1 MKAVQKKGVNIL
13 LPYEIISTGS
23 KGNCVII
30 SDVMIDI
37 GVPFKLIKEK
47 LYGVKTLLI
56 THIHSDHVKEA
67 TLRQIV
73 KLFPHIKIYSN
84 YEVVQFFQK
93 EAFINVV
100 NKGVPF
106 ETPSGLITPFEAIHD
121 VICYGYIFEVSGDR
135 IIYCTDT
142 SDLRNAPEQA
152 YDYFFIESNHD
163 VTKLLNLASQRNFGY
178 NVIAG
183 AKRHM
188 STQTAKAFFYMN
200 RRSPQSKL
208 IELHMSSRFY

>member
-1 MKAVQKKGVNIL
+1 MLN
-13 LPYEIISTGS
+13 YEIISTGS

-30 SDVMIDI
+30 EDIMIDI
-37 GVPFKLIKEK
+37 GVPFKLIKSK
-47 LYGVKTLLI
+47 LYDIKTILI
-56 THIHSDHVKEA
+56 THIHSDHVKES
-67 TLRQIV
+67 TLKQIV
-73 KLFPHIKIYSN
+73 KLFPNIKIYSN
-84 YEVVQFFQK
+84 YEVVQTFDK

-100 NKGVPF
+100 NENMTF
-106 ETPSGLITPFEAIHD
+106 ETPSGEVTPFKGIHD
-121 VICYGYIFEVSGDR
+121 VLVYGYIFEINGER

-142 SDLRNAPEQA
+142 SDLRHAPEQI

-163 VTKLLNLASQRNFGY
+163 VTKLLHMASIRSFGY

-188 STQTAKAFFYMN
+188 STQTAKAFYYMN
-200 RRSPQSKL
+200 RRSPESKL

>member
-1 MKAVQKKGVNIL
+1 MLN
-13 LPYEIISTGS
+13 YEIISTGS

-30 SDVMIDI
+30 EDIMIDI

-47 LYGVKTLLI
+47 LYDVKTILL
-56 THIHSDHVKEA
+56 THIHTDHIKES
-67 TLRQIV
+67 TLRNIV
-73 KLFPHIKIYSN
+73 KMFPNIKIYGN
-84 YEVVQFFQK
+84 YEVVQWFER

-100 NKGVPF
+100 NADIPF
-106 ETPSGLITPFEAIHD
+106 EIHSRIQVTPFKGIHD
-121 VICYGYIFEVSGDR
+121 VVCYGFIFEMKGASV
-135 IIYCTDT
+135 IYCTDT
-142 SDLRNAPEQA
+142 SDLRNAPEKT

-163 VTKLLNLASQRNFGY
+163 VQKLLQIASARSFGY

-188 STQTAKAFFYMN
+188 STQTAKAFYYMN
-200 RRSPQSKL
+200 RRNADSKL